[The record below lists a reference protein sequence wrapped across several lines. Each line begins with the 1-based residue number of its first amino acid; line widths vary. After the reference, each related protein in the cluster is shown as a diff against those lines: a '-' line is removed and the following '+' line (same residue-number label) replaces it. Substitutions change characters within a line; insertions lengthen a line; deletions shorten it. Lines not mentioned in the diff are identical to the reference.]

1 MRSGFL
7 NEKII
12 TMPEENMI
20 SANECCLHYN
30 IELSFISH
38 LGDYGLIEL
47 AFIKQQQFIP
57 ADQLQQLEKFIRM
70 HYDLNINV
78 EGIEAITHLLGR
90 MEQLQQEVATLRN
103 KMNLL
108 SPTGDLSSHFK

>member
-1 MRSGFL
+1 MRYGFL

-30 IELSFISH
+30 IELSFINH
-38 LGDYGLIEL
+38 LSAYGLIEL
-47 AFIKQQQFIP
+47 AFVKQQQFIP

-70 HYDLNINV
+70 HYDLKINV

-90 MEQLQQEVATLRN
+90 MEQLQQEVAILRN
-103 KMNLL
+103 KMN
-108 SPTGDLSSHFK
+108 